1 MIRTLYIKNQ
11 YFFHLLVFN
20 ILWSTIRIFQWLE
33 IQPERLTFILRYVG
47 VEVVVAVVFCKLMV
61 LAYKQIGMQKN
72 ILLHIALFVGFLV
85 LFPAFMFTVSY
96 SVKYVIW
103 PEGILYELTFRQIK
117 SSFYFYITFFIG
129 LIGLIYMTRFRLNF
143 ITQKEA
149 TLKAE
154 SLAKETQLKMLRYQI
169 NPHFLFNILNSLHAL
184 VDENRETARKLIIDI
199 SEYYRFTL
207 EKQIQKHSIG
217 NEMNIIR
224 KYLEIQK
231 IRFEDKFEYE
241 IMADE
246 KAKAIL
252 IPSFIIHLLVENA
265 IKYGFMTIDKKL
277 VVKLMVTLTK
287 KNLSVSVMNTGKLA
301 PVNKDKGSPN
311 EGTGSGIDN
320 INKRLELL
328 FDDDFT
334 FTLKEENNWVIA
346 KIEIDSNRL

>member
-20 ILWSTIRIFQWLE
+20 LLWSTIRIIQWLE
-33 IQPERLTFILRYVG
+33 IQPERLTFILRYIG
-47 VEVVVAVVFCKLMV
+47 TEVIVAIVFCKLMV
-61 LAYKQIGMQKN
+61 LAYKRVGMQKN
-72 ILLHIALFVGFLV
+72 IFLHIALFVGFLV
-85 LFPAFMFTVSY
+85 LFPPFMFIVSY

-103 PEGILYELTFRQIK
+103 PKGILYELTFNQVK

-129 LIGLIYMTRFRLNF
+129 LVGLIYMTRFRLNF

-184 VDENRETARKLIIDI
+184 VDENRETAKKLIIDI
-199 SEYYRFTL
+199 SEYYRFTQD
-207 EKQIQKHSIG
+207 KQIQKHSIG
-217 NEMNIIR
+217 NEINIIR

-241 IMADE
+241 ILADE

-265 IKYGFMTIDKKL
+265 IKYGFRRKEGSLTIKL
-277 VVKLMVTLTK
+277 LITLDK

-301 PVNKDKGSPN
+301 PVNQDKGFPGG
-311 EGTGSGIDN
+311 GTGSGIDN
-320 INKRLELL
+320 IKKRLKLF
-328 FDDDFT
+328 FDDGFT
-334 FTLKEENNWVIA
+334 FALKEEGKWVIA
-346 KIEIDSNRL
+346 KIEINSNRL